1 MSTTD
6 ALVFSFL
13 RFMTKVAVVRPDYGI
28 LSPFRKYGFTF
39 SLFTEDAAD
48 DSKDYLDVFE
58 LAESLLWPSYFIF
71 NVVPFLCVYT
81 AVAEYSVL
89 SAL

>member
-1 MSTTD
+1 
-6 ALVFSFL
+6 
-13 RFMTKVAVVRPDYGI
+13 
-28 LSPFRKYGFTF
+28 
-39 SLFTEDAAD
+39 LFTEDAAD

>member
-1 MSTTD
+1 
-6 ALVFSFL
+6 
-13 RFMTKVAVVRPDYGI
+13 MTKVAVVRPDYGI

-58 LAESLLWPSYFIF
+58 LAESLLWPWPSYFILS
-71 NVVPFLCVYT
+71 VVPFLCVYT